1 MALNPYDIS
10 SIYSDME
17 LDLVKSM
24 KQNMKLHESEELK
37 EGFKWEQWQ
46 KTKLREIKKF
56 QKRNKGIIKDYQ
68 KIIDG
73 ETDKLLKSSFKNGS
87 KRSENFISKTLNKV
101 SSKFKNMFE
110 PKEKSFFKI
119 NEDKVFSLIKSV
131 KGDLH
136 NANHAALRK
145 MDDIYRQTIFKSQ
158 MYVVNGAMTVNQAVD
173 MATKDFLD
181 KGINCITYKNG
192 RKVNISSYAE
202 MSIRTANQRVT
213 LMGEGIK
220 RDEYGVHTVITS
232 NHTNTCPLCL
242 PWQGRVLIDDVYS
255 KGSSKEGRYPLLS
268 EAMAIGFLHP
278 NCRHHPTTF
287 FPGINEIPK
296 PLTEEEKQDALKKY
310 NAEQKQREIERNIR
324 KWKRIEAGN
333 LDIVNIEDAHKKLE
347 LYQNQMKEHLLKH
360 SYLRRDS
367 WREKLRNDD
376 IISTSKYLDSRNN
389 KLKQVLSKELEK
401 LTNDEK
407 EVIRYY
413 TGFGA
418 NKINSALTTG
428 KGMEALRDKI
438 DVLDKALA
446 KGVINE
452 NIIVYRKT
460 IPEYLGIFPKG
471 YKVTDLD
478 MIFVK
483 NRVIEA
489 KSFTSTSLND
499 FDYQG
504 RNVFIRMKV
513 SKGYKGALYIKNV
526 AIDKYKYQEEVL
538 FSRDLKYII
547 DDVKIDN
554 NKYYLDAE
562 VIE

>member
-1 MALNPYDIS
+1 MTLNPYDIA
-10 SIYSDME
+10 SIYNDME

-68 KIIDG
+68 KIVDG

-119 NEDKVFSLIKSV
+119 NENKVFSLIKSV

-145 MDDIYRQTIFKSQ
+145 MDDVYRQTIFKSQ

-268 EAMAIGFLHP
+268 EAMSLGFLHP
-278 NCRHHPTTF
+278 NCRHHLTTF
-287 FPGINEIPK
+287 FPDINKIPK
-296 PLTEEEKQDALKKY
+296 PLTEEEKQDALERY

-324 KWKRIEAGN
+324 KWKRIEAGSTDLTNIAKASNN
-333 LDIVNIEDAHKKLE
+333 LHKYELE
-347 LYQNQMKEHLLKH
+347 MSNHLNEY
-360 SYLRRDS
+360 SYLRRDN
-367 WREKLRNDD
+367 WREKIRKDEVERFKNELKNGEYLKIPEFTLNHAIVGEFTNPKNPKKIKPGD
-376 IISTSKYLDSRNN
+376 IRLKSGGHSEENIQLLKEKGIEYNIVKEYENGVRVGNVPTHKLAAKKSGTGQAWFPKNWGKEDIENAGNYVSNIGDKSKYI
-389 KLKQVLSKELEK
+389 LEK
-401 LTNDEK
+401 KYNTEGKITAIFKFSNYKNVTVCVCYDVNREK
-407 EVIRYY
+407 I
-413 TGFGA
+413 
-418 NKINSALTTG
+418 TT
-428 KGMEALRDKI
+428 
-438 DVLDKALA
+438 
-446 KGVINE
+446 
-452 NIIVYRKT
+452 
-460 IPEYLGIFPKG
+460 IFP
-471 YKVTDLD
+471 DE
-478 MIFVK
+478 
-483 NRVIEA
+483 N
-489 KSFTSTSLND
+489 
-499 FDYQG
+499 Q
-504 RNVFIRMKV
+504 RML
-513 SKGYKGALYIKNV
+513 GG
-526 AIDKYKYQEEVL
+526 D
-538 FSRDLKYII
+538 
-547 DDVKIDN
+547 
-554 NKYYLDAE
+554 
-562 VIE
+562 

>member
-24 KQNMKLHESEELK
+24 KRNMKLHESEELK

-56 QKRNKGIIKDYQ
+56 QKRNKVIIKDYQ

-145 MDDIYRQTIFKSQ
+145 MNDVYRQTIFKSQ

-296 PLTEEEKQDALKKY
+296 PLTEEEKQDALERY

-324 KWKRIEAGN
+324 KWKRIEAGSTDLTNIAKASNN
-333 LDIVNIEDAHKKLE
+333 LHKYELE
-347 LYQNQMKEHLLKH
+347 MSNHLNEY
-360 SYLRRDS
+360 SYLRRDN
-367 WREKLRNDD
+367 WREKIRRDEVERFKNGLKSDVY
-376 IISTSKYLDSRNN
+376 IEIPESTLEHSTKGDFTNPKN
-389 KLKQVLSKELEK
+389 PKKVKPGEIKLKNGGHSEENIKLLKEKGIEYNISKEYDNGVRVGNIPTHKRPEKRKDINQSWFPSDWTNEDIKKAGLYVANIKDKDKYILEYFK
-401 LTNDEK
+401 TDGK
-407 EVIRYY
+407 TFAIYKY
-413 TGFGA
+413 A
-418 NKINSALTTG
+418 NFDDVTVCVCYDVNK
-428 KGMEALRDKI
+428 DKI
-438 DVLDKALA
+438 
-446 KGVINE
+446 
-452 NIIVYRKT
+452 T
-460 IPEYLGIFPKG
+460 TIFP
-471 YKVTDLD
+471 D
-478 MIFVK
+478 K
-483 NRVIEA
+483 NQR
-489 KSFTSTSLND
+489 LL
-499 FDYQG
+499 
-504 RNVFIRMKV
+504 RR
-513 SKGYKGALYIKNV
+513 
-526 AIDKYKYQEEVL
+526 
-538 FSRDLKYII
+538 
-547 DDVKIDN
+547 
-554 NKYYLDAE
+554 
-562 VIE
+562 

>member
-1 MALNPYDIS
+1 MTLNPYDIA
-10 SIYSDME
+10 SIYNDME

-68 KIIDG
+68 KIVDG

-119 NEDKVFSLIKSV
+119 NEDKVFNLIKSV

-145 MDDIYRQTIFKSQ
+145 MDDVYRQTIFKSQ

-268 EAMAIGFLHP
+268 EAMSLGFLHP

-287 FPGINEIPK
+287 FPDINEIPK
-296 PLTEEEKQDALKKY
+296 PLTEEEKQDALERY

-324 KWKRIEAGN
+324 KWKRIEAGSTDLTNIAKASNN
-333 LDIVNIEDAHKKLE
+333 LHKYELE
-347 LYQNQMKEHLLKH
+347 MSNHLNEY
-360 SYLRRDS
+360 SYLRRDN
-367 WREKLRNDD
+367 WREKIRKDEVERFKNELKNGEYLKIPEFTLNHAIVGEFTNPKNPKKIKPGD
-376 IISTSKYLDSRNN
+376 IRLKSGGHSEENIQLLKEKGIEYNIVKEYENGVRVGNVPTHKLVAKKSGTGQAWFPKNWGKEDIENAGNYVSNIGDKSKYI
-389 KLKQVLSKELEK
+389 LEK
-401 LTNDEK
+401 KYNTEGKITAIFKFSNYKNVTVCVCYDVNREK
-407 EVIRYY
+407 I
-413 TGFGA
+413 
-418 NKINSALTTG
+418 TT
-428 KGMEALRDKI
+428 
-438 DVLDKALA
+438 
-446 KGVINE
+446 
-452 NIIVYRKT
+452 
-460 IPEYLGIFPKG
+460 IFP
-471 YKVTDLD
+471 DE
-478 MIFVK
+478 
-483 NRVIEA
+483 N
-489 KSFTSTSLND
+489 
-499 FDYQG
+499 Q
-504 RNVFIRMKV
+504 RML
-513 SKGYKGALYIKNV
+513 GG
-526 AIDKYKYQEEVL
+526 D
-538 FSRDLKYII
+538 
-547 DDVKIDN
+547 
-554 NKYYLDAE
+554 
-562 VIE
+562 

>member
-24 KQNMKLHESEELK
+24 KRNMKLHESEELK

-73 ETDKLLKSSFKNGS
+73 ETDKLLKFSFKNGS

-145 MDDIYRQTIFKSQ
+145 MDDVYRQTIFKSQ

-296 PLTEEEKQDALKKY
+296 PLTEEEKQDALERY

-324 KWKRIEAGN
+324 KWKRIEAGSTDLTNIAKASNN
-333 LDIVNIEDAHKKLE
+333 LHKYELE
-347 LYQNQMKEHLLKH
+347 MSNHLNEY
-360 SYLRRDS
+360 SYLRRDN
-367 WREKLRNDD
+367 WREKIRRDEVERFKNELKNDVYLK
-376 IISTSKYLDSRNN
+376 IPKSTLKHATSGDFTNPKNPKKVKPREIRLKSGGHSEENIQLLKEKNIEYNIVKEYENGVRVGNIPNHKLEEKQYGINQSWFPKQWTQKDVENAGEYVANLKDRRKYI
-389 KLKQVLSKELEK
+389 LE
-401 LTNDEK
+401 E
-407 EVIRYY
+407 Y
-413 TGFGA
+413 
-418 NKINSALTTG
+418 KINGNIYVLYKYATYNEVTVCICYDVNKDAVTT
-428 KGMEALRDKI
+428 
-438 DVLDKALA
+438 
-446 KGVINE
+446 
-452 NIIVYRKT
+452 
-460 IPEYLGIFPKG
+460 IFP
-471 YKVTDLD
+471 D
-478 MIFVK
+478 K
-483 NRVIEA
+483 N
-489 KSFTSTSLND
+489 
-499 FDYQG
+499 Q
-504 RNVFIRMKV
+504 RMFK
-513 SKGYKGALYIKNV
+513 
-526 AIDKYKYQEEVL
+526 
-538 FSRDLKYII
+538 R
-547 DDVKIDN
+547 
-554 NKYYLDAE
+554 
-562 VIE
+562 

>member
-145 MDDIYRQTIFKSQ
+145 MDDVYRQTIFKSQ
-158 MYVVNGAMTVNQAVD
+158 MYVNNGAMTVNQAVD

-268 EAMAIGFLHP
+268 EAMALGFLHP

-287 FPGINEIPK
+287 FPEINEIPK
-296 PLTEEEKQDALKKY
+296 PLTEEEKQDALERY
-310 NAEQKQREIERNIR
+310 NVEQKQREIERNIR

-376 IISTSKYLDSRNN
+376 IISTSKYLDPRNN

-401 LTNDEK
+401 LTDDEK
-407 EVIRYY
+407 EVINYY

-418 NKINSALTTG
+418 NKINTALTTG
-428 KGMEALRDKI
+428 KGMEALKDKI
-438 DVLDKALA
+438 DILEKALA

-452 NIIVYRKT
+452 DLILYRKT
-460 IPEYLGIFPKG
+460 IPEYMGIFSKNDRISYRDIERLIGLKIINKG
-471 YKVTDLD
+471 
-478 MIFVK
+478 
-483 NRVIEA
+483 
-489 KSFTSTSLND
+489 FTSTSLNP
-499 FDYQG
+499 FDYPG
-504 RNVFIRMKV
+504 RNIFMKIKV
-513 SKGYKGALYIKNV
+513 PKGYHGAMYIKNI
-526 AIDKYKYQEEVL
+526 AKDKYKYQEEVL
-538 FSRDLKYII
+538 FTKGLSYKVTG
-547 DDVKIDN
+547 VKMEN
-554 NKYYLDAE
+554 NIYYLDVE
-562 VIE
+562 VVM

>member
-1 MALNPYDIS
+1 MTLNPYDIA
-10 SIYSDME
+10 SIYNDME

-68 KIIDG
+68 KIVDG

-87 KRSENFISKTLNKV
+87 KRSENFISKMLNKV

-119 NEDKVFSLIKSV
+119 NEDKVFNLIKSV

-145 MDDIYRQTIFKSQ
+145 MDDVYRQTIFKSQ

-268 EAMAIGFLHP
+268 EAMSLGFLHP

-287 FPGINEIPK
+287 FPDINEIPK
-296 PLTEEEKQDALKKY
+296 PLTEEEKQDALERY

-333 LDIVNIEDAHKKLE
+333 LDIANIEDAHKKLE

-401 LTNDEK
+401 LTADEK
-407 EVIRYY
+407 EVINYY

-418 NKINSALTTG
+418 NKINTALTTG
-428 KGMEALRDKI
+428 KGMEALKDKI
-438 DVLDKALA
+438 DILDKALA

-452 NIIVYRKT
+452 DIIVYRKT
-460 IPEYLGIFPKG
+460 IPEYMGIFPKSDKIS
-471 YKVTDLD
+471 YKDVERL
-478 MIFVK
+478 IGLK
-483 NRVIEA
+483 IIN
-489 KSFTSTSLND
+489 KGFTSTSLNP
-499 FDYQG
+499 FDYPG
-504 RNVFIRMKV
+504 RNIFMKIKV
-513 SKGYKGALYIKNV
+513 PKGYNGAMYIKNI
-526 AIDKYKYQEEVL
+526 AKAKYKYQEEVL
-538 FSRDLKYII
+538 FTKGLSYKVTG
-547 DDVKIDN
+547 VKMEN
-554 NKYYLDAE
+554 NIYYLDAE
-562 VIE
+562 VVM